1 MSEDIKEVYTGSKA
15 ECLWLQEYLKEN
27 DIGVI
32 SKNILESSMSAG
44 FAQGYPGQSTK
55 LYVEN
60 INFEKAKELLDKYF
74 TERNNTGNA
83 ETNA

>member
-32 SKNILESSMSAG
+32 SRNILESSMGAG

-55 LYVEN
+55 LYVEI

-74 TERNNTGNA
+74 TERNNAGNA